1 MRKIEDQ
8 SRWSSEWANGNAQ
21 PFKYIEFLKCTF
33 QFFRIH
39 NFSNRSNSISESFCY
54 WDTCIFRFFLL
65 LLWHHFLLFMYR
77 FFSFSF
83 QVYFEWK
90 HKRFTSYYE
99 LYFFNYKTISP
110 FNNFTM
116 ILKCE
121 SKLYH
126 NQIRNERKKIVCLC
140 MSVMCL
146 CASAEEKIILGRFN
160 LLMI

>member
-1 MRKIEDQ
+1 MHNHLNTLNFLNAHFNSFVSTISPTAVIRSQSHFAIEI
-8 SRWSSEWANGNAQ
+8 RVY
-21 PFKYIEFLKCTF
+21 FV
-33 QFFRIH
+33 
-39 NFSNRSNSISESFCY
+39 
-54 WDTCIFRFFLL
+54 FFLL